1 MHYVLFY
8 ELEDDYMERRPP
20 LRREHLALAWKA
32 EAAGELLLA
41 GALDEPADGAMFVF
55 NGPGPAAAERFA
67 GADPYVAGGLV
78 RSWRARPWN
87 TVVGEAASNPV
98 LPDGA

>member
-1 MHYVLFY
+1 
-8 ELEDDYMERRPP
+8 
-20 LRREHLALAWKA
+20 
-32 EAAGELLLA
+32 
-41 GALDEPADGAMFVF
+41 MFVF
-55 NGPGPAAAERFA
+55 NGPAPAAAERFA

-78 RSWRARPWN
+78 RSWRVRPWN